1 MLREVDVE
9 TLFVTIEHRCL
20 GPEPHHVG
28 DRPVTRDH
36 APRPHRGIVVVLPN
50 SEGQSVHDDA
60 TVVFLAGSIDE
71 GRAEKWQD
79 QVVDAL
85 AALDVVALNPR
96 REDWNADLRQDIDEP
111 EFVRQVDWE
120 LDGIERADVVL
131 FHFSPAGPAPISL
144 LELGKTTGLGKRIV
158 VSCPEGYWR
167 RGNVQVVCRR
177 AGVPTHASLQDAIDE
192 LIPLL
197 GSVTRQKGSRP

>member
-1 MLREVDVE
+1 MTRQGQ
-9 TLFVTIEHRCL
+9 
-20 GPEPHHVG
+20 GPS
-28 DRPVTRDH
+28 PVAT
-36 APRPHRGIVVVLPN
+36 GIVVVLPD
-50 SEGQSVHDDA
+50 SEGQAVHDDA

-79 QVVDAL
+79 RTIEAL

-96 REDWNADLRQDIDEP
+96 RDDWNADLRQDIDEP

-144 LELGKTTGLGKRIV
+144 LELGKATGLGKRIV
-158 VSCPEGYWR
+158 VSCPKGYWR

-177 AGVPTHASLQDAIDE
+177 AGAVVHGSLQDAIDG
-192 LIPLL
+192 LIPLIA
-197 GSVTRQKGSRP
+197 SIVEDKASRP